1 MVPGDNDTCKMLP
14 SFINVA
20 TFGITAYDAS
30 NRCLG
35 NRIDIPSTLGLFMHA
50 VRRISDLFSS
60 RERKLAGWIKW
71 TVLMIGIL
79 CLVPDP
85 AIAIQRKKPN
95 SLTAEKVRESIQRG
109 VQFLLRQ
116 SSNSGSYGR
125 VQTQDDVTALCVLAL
140 LNAEVPPD
148 HPSVQKSLELIEAV
162 PAQKLSTYFASL
174 RIMAFATADPSG
186 KRYMRQISSDT
197 RWLIDRQIT
206 NGKSIGGWGYNRTRG
221 GGDASNS
228 QFALLAL
235 HEAAKLGVEV
245 PQKTW
250 RLAAKYWKFVSTPD
264 GGFNYNG
271 SGGASGSM
279 TCAGI
284 SSWIIIHENLAADA
298 NNFKGD
304 RANCC
309 GNNQKLDRV
318 EQAIEWM
325 ANKFRVRGNPGQGHT
340 GSQLYYLYGM
350 ERAGRLAGRRFF
362 GAHDWYREGAEE
374 LLRQQNRQS
383 GYWKGGGHSES
394 FENIATALALLFL
407 SKGKRPIAIGKA
419 AWSKDTRWDQH
430 PKGVHYLTRRLEKE
444 WNERLN
450 WQTVRTASASTDDLL
465 EAPVLFLSGR
475 DALQLS
481 DQEKKSLKEY
491 LENGGFLFAEACQGE
506 GCGDA
511 GFDKAFRT
519 LMAEII
525 PDSQLEPLRPD
536 HPIWGAYFPMF
547 PDEERPLLG
556 IQSCCR
562 TSVIYCPAN
571 LSCYWS
577 LDRPGIDQNPRLK
590 KRIETCIQIGV
601 NVVTYAT
608 GKELREKGETP
619 KLASEADDLLA
630 GRSLVLPKLA
640 HGGGSDDAP
649 NAWRNILLDVSSK
662 VGLRV
667 ETDRKLIV
675 PTAEQLTEHAFVFLH
690 GRSSFKF
697 NDEEREA
704 LKTWL
709 EAGGFIFADSIC
721 SSPQFTNSFRKEIQL
736 ITGQQLRPIDPN
748 HPIWTNEVYSQRI
761 DQVTFQQRD
770 PNAKGGFR
778 REQRPPELEAIEIDG
793 QMRVIF
799 SPWDLSCAMENTA
812 FSQCEG
818 YTRQDAS
825 RIATHVILYRLLSD

>member
-1 MVPGDNDTCKMLP
+1 MHSALRTGD
-14 SFINVA
+14 I
-20 TFGITAYDAS
+20 
-30 NRCLG
+30 
-35 NRIDIPSTLGLFMHA
+35 
-50 VRRISDLFSS
+50 ISC
-60 RERKLAGWIKW
+60 RKRKLTDWLKW
-71 TVLMIGIL
+71 TVIL
-79 CLVPDP
+79 FVALLLPPEPTFAV
-85 AIAIQRKKPN
+85 QRNKSS

-109 VQFLLRQ
+109 VQFLLTKA
-116 SSNSGSYGR
+116 SASGSYGKI
-125 VQTQDDVTALCVLAL
+125 QTKEDITALCVLAL
-140 LNAEVPPD
+140 MNAEVSPD
-148 HPSVQKSLELIEAV
+148 HPSVQKSLELIESV
-162 PAQKLSTYFASL
+162 PGEQLTTYFVSL

-186 KRYMRQISSDT
+186 KRYLRQISSDT
-197 RWLIDRQIT
+197 RWLIAQQIT
-206 NGKSIGGWGYNRTRG
+206 RNRASGGWNYGMGRG

-235 HEAAKLGVEV
+235 HEAAKLGIEV

-250 RLAAKYWKFVSTPD
+250 QLAEKYWKFVSNKD

-284 SSWIIIHENLAADA
+284 SSWIIIQENLAANAD
-298 NNFKGD
+298 NVNGD
-304 RANCC
+304 RADCC
-309 GNNQKLDRV
+309 GDNQRLDRV
-318 EQAIEWM
+318 ERAIEWM
-325 ANKFRVRGNPGQGHT
+325 ATKFRVRGNPGQGHS

-374 LLRQQNRQS
+374 LLRQQNQQS
-383 GYWKGGGHSES
+383 GYWRGGGHSEKI
-394 FENIATALALLFL
+394 EEIATALALLFL

-419 AWSKDTRWDQH
+419 AWSKDNRWNQH

-475 DALQLS
+475 DALELS
-481 DQEKKSLKEY
+481 DKEKKTLKEY

-511 GFDKAFRT
+511 AFDNAFRT
-519 LMAEII
+519 LMAEIL
-525 PDSQLEPLRPD
+525 PDSQLQPLRPD
-536 HPIWGAYFPMF
+536 HPIWGSYFPLF

-577 LDRPGIDQNPRLK
+577 LDRPGIDPNPRLK

-619 KLASEADDLLA
+619 KLAAGSEDLLS

-649 NAWRNILLDVSSK
+649 NAWRNILQDVSSL
-662 VGLRV
+662 GLRV
-667 ETDRKLIV
+667 ETDKKLIV
-675 PTAEQLTEHAFVFLH
+675 PTLDQLAEHPFVFLH

-697 NDEEREA
+697 TDEERKA

-709 EAGGFIFADSIC
+709 DVGGFIFADSVC
-721 SSPQFTNSFRKEIQL
+721 ASPQFTNSFRKEIQL
-736 ITGQQLRPIDPN
+736 ITDQQLSPIDRN
-748 HPIWTNEVYSQRI
+748 HPIWTDRFGYPI
-761 DQVTFQQRD
+761 DQVTFRTRD
-770 PNAKGGFR
+770 PNTKGGFR
-778 REQRPPELEAIEIDG
+778 EEQRSPELESIEIDG
-793 QMRVIF
+793 QLRVIF

-812 FSQCEG
+812 FSQCDG
-818 YTRQDAS
+818 YSRKDAS
-825 RIATHVILYRLLSD
+825 RIATNVILYRLLND